1 MKGQIG
7 MYVIRNDGRKV
18 EKQIGK
24 LNLILDTEKTFTTT
38 SKEVVDAFS
47 GLPGVTVTERPA
59 AQGEKPTVGDV
70 KDIRDVKDAKEV

>member
-1 MKGQIG
+1 

-47 GLPGVTVTERPA
+47 GLLGVTVTERPA